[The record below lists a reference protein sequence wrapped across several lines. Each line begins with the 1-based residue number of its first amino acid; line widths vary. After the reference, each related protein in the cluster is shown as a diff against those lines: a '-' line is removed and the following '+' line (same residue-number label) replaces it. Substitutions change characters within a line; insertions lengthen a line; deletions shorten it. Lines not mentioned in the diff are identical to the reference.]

1 MADDGDAR
9 ICHAFGAWLRELRR
23 RKKLSQV
30 DLAARAGISATY
42 LSEIEQGERNPTIA
56 VVVRLARALDVKA
69 TQLVSRL
76 DDVK

>member
-1 MADDGDAR
+1 MAEDGNAR
-9 ICHAFGAWLRELRR
+9 ICDAFGAWLRELRR

-42 LSEIEQGERNPTIA
+42 LSEIEQGERNPTLA
-56 VVVRLARALDVKA
+56 VVVRLARALDVKP

-76 DDVK
+76 DDIE